1 MTNYGLWLST
11 AGMKINDHRQTLLAN
26 NMANVDTVGFKH
38 DLAVMRQRPVEVQED
53 SHGLEFQHPVLDGLA
68 GGVNVQPVFHA
79 FKQGPLIQTDKPL
92 DIAIRGEGFFAVT
105 DGEETRYTRN
115 GQFVVNPEGELTLAA
130 DNGRWKVLDEGG
142 QQISVN
148 PDAGRIALFNDGTV
162 RQDNQI
168 VTNLGLYT
176 TDDMQTLRKVG
187 QNTFRSTADMRPIQ
201 GQFAAGNV
209 EGSSF
214 NIMNGLASMIEAQRA
229 YQMNANLIRIQDE
242 LTGRAITN
250 VGRVA

>member
-11 AGMKINDHRQTLLAN
+11 AGMKMNDHRQTLLST

-38 DLAVMRQRPVEVQED
+38 DLAVMRQRPIEAEENP
-53 SHGLEFQHPVLDGLA
+53 HGLEFHHPVLDGLP
-68 GGVNVQPVFHA
+68 GGVNVRPVFHA
-79 FKQGPLIQTDKPL
+79 FTQGPLIQTDKPL

-105 DGEETRYTRN
+105 DGNETRYTRN
-115 GQFVVNPEGELTLAA
+115 GQFLVNPQGELTIAA
-130 DNGRWKVLDEGG
+130 DNGRWSVLDEGG
-142 QQISVN
+142 QVIN
-148 PDAGRIALFNDGTV
+148 INRAAGAVALFDDGTV

-168 VTNLGLYT
+168 VSRLGLYT
-176 TDDMQTLRKVG
+176 TDDKQTLRKIG
-187 QNTFRSTADMRPIQ
+187 QNTFRATAEMRPYA
-201 GQFAAGNV
+201 GMYAAGSV

-214 NIMNGLASMIEAQRA
+214 NMMSGLASMIEAQRA